1 MWEFPGGKV
10 EDGES
15 CTEALHRELDEELG
29 IRVVL
34 GAEVTGPL
42 PGGWPLNAT
51 AAMRVW
57 LAEVSGGTPRPLQ
70 DHDEL
75 RWIPL
80 EDAGALASLPW
91 IPADRPIV
99 DAIVDR
105 TAG

>member
-15 CTEALHRELDEELG
+15 CTEALHRELAEELG

-34 GAEVTGPL
+34 GAEVAGPV
-42 PGGWPLNAT
+42 PGGWLLNAK

-57 LAEVSGGTPRPLQ
+57 LAEVSVGTPLPLQ

-80 EDAGALASLPW
+80 ADTGALAALPW

-99 DAIVDR
+99 EALVEQA
-105 TAG
+105 AG

>member
-1 MWEFPGGKV
+1 M

-15 CTEALHRELDEELG
+15 CTEALHRELVEELG

-34 GAEVTGPL
+34 GAEVDGPA
-42 PGGWPLNAT
+42 PEGWPLNAT
-51 AAMRVW
+51 AVMRVW

-70 DHDEL
+70 DHDDL

-80 EDAGALASLPW
+80 KDTEALAALPW

-99 DAIVDR
+99 DAIVEQAAR
-105 TAG
+105 